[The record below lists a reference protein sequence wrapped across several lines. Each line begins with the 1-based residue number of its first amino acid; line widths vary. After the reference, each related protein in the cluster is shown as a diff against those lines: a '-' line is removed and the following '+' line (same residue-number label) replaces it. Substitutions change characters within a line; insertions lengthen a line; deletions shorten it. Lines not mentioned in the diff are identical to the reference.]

1 MEAERWIRKGK
12 EAGDPDADE
21 TLRGFLAVACTEYL
35 TGAAGVVD
43 EKKAAVMAKEA
54 EVMGDKEVYLRMGYA
69 YRASRVEN
77 HAKKAFDAF
86 KKAAKYKLPEAD
98 AALGLCYE
106 SGLGAEADI
115 SKAVKYYKKA
125 AEKGNAFA
133 MAHYGCALANG
144 EGVRK
149 NEKSAMEWLI
159 KAAMK
164 GDEGAILI
172 LKEDYDYTL
181 K

>member
-1 MEAERWIRKGK
+1 M
-12 EAGDPDADE
+12 PY
-21 TLRGFLAVACTEYL
+21 F
-35 TGAAGVVD
+35 
-43 EKKAAVMAKEA
+43 
-54 EVMGDKEVYLRMGYA
+54 
-69 YRASRVEN
+69 
-77 HAKKAFDAF
+77 
-86 KKAAKYKLPEAD
+86 D
-98 AALGLCYE
+98 AALCLCFV
-106 SGLGAEADI
+106 SVLGAVADI

-125 AEKGNAFA
+125 AEKGNAFD
-133 MAHYGCALANG
+133 MDHNGCALANG

-164 GDEGAILI
+164 GDEGAVLI

>member
-1 MEAERWIRKGK
+1 
-12 EAGDPDADE
+12 
-21 TLRGFLAVACTEYL
+21 
-35 TGAAGVVD
+35 
-43 EKKAAVMAKEA
+43 
-54 EVMGDKEVYLRMGYA
+54 
-69 YRASRVEN
+69 
-77 HAKKAFDAF
+77 
-86 KKAAKYKLPEAD
+86 
-98 AALGLCYE
+98 
-106 SGLGAEADI
+106 
-115 SKAVKYYKKA
+115 
-125 AEKGNAFA
+125 

-181 K
+181 NDKDTFSASRGRCFFMVQ

>member
-1 MEAERWIRKGK
+1 MDNITNVYDSHWAQ
-12 EAGDPDADE
+12 
-21 TLRGFLAVACTEYL
+21 VAS
-35 TGAAGVVD
+35 D
-43 EKKAAVMAKEA
+43 
-54 EVMGDKEVYLRMGYA
+54 
-69 YRASRVEN
+69 
-77 HAKKAFDAF
+77 
-86 KKAAKYKLPEAD
+86 
-98 AALGLCYE
+98 
-106 SGLGAEADI
+106 
-115 SKAVKYYKKA
+115 KKA